1 MFKTVLVAGAAFAAV
16 ATTAAH
22 AEDARSF
29 SHDGVH
35 YNYTTEQKGKVTVIE
50 GTASGHVPFRL
61 YVSGNRVTG
70 TYNSRNV
77 NFRLADA
84 HNALAGVEAEA
95 K

>member
-1 MFKTVLVAGAAFAAV
+1 MFKTFVALTAAAGALV
-16 ATTAAH
+16 SVSAH
-22 AEDARSF
+22 ADEARAF

-50 GTASGHVPFRL
+50 GTAQGRVPFRL

-70 TYNSRNV
+70 TYNSRDV
-77 NFRLADA
+77 SFRLADA
-84 HNALAGVEAEA
+84 QNALAGAQTAA